1 MARNLNSS
9 CSYLIV
15 TVLGL
20 FLFFFSWYAKTKKRS
35 EKNAIMIWSRPGTP
49 GTKVPRSRG
58 PARTGPRGLE
68 GPVVP
73 AGQDLES
80 LKVPGLF

>member
-1 MARNLNSS
+1 M
-9 CSYLIV
+9 
-15 TVLGL
+15 G
-20 FLFFFSWYAKTKKRS
+20 
-35 EKNAIMIWSRPGTP
+35 KNAVNAQKKIGPARTPGTP

-73 AGQDLES
+73 AGQDLEA
-80 LKVPGLF
+80 LKVPGT